1 MEKTNDKNYKPEYE
15 SRFILGGCAYIAV
28 RKETMTCAQCVFKDD
43 NSGCF
48 KSPAC
53 VPSGRADNRLVYFAK
68 EQK

>member
-1 MEKTNDKNYKPEYE
+1 MTEPRYKPEYE
-15 SRFILGGCAYIAV
+15 SKFSLGGRIYIAV

-48 KSPAC
+48 KSPSC
-53 VPSGRADNRLVYFAK
+53 VPSGRADGCLVYFVK